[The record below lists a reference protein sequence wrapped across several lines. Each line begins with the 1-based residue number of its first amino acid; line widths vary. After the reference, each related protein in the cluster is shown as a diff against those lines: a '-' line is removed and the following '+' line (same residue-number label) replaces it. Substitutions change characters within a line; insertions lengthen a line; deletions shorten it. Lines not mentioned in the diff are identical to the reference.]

1 MKEYLIFCGIAM
13 FVYLFRVYAEIA
25 QFRKNHPGVQFKRIC
40 FSKTVMN
47 FLQIIIM
54 FLIPPLN
61 GILLGFAIFG
71 SDKVFIQAI
80 EDRVLHY

>member
-1 MKEYLIFCGIAM
+1 MKMYLIFCGIAM

-25 QFRKNHPGVQFKRIC
+25 QFRKNHPGVRFKRIC